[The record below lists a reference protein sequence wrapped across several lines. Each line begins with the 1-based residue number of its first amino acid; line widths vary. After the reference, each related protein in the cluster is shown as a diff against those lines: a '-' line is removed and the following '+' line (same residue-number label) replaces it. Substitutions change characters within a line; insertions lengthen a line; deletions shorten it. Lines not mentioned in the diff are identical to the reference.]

1 MESDDTGKMG
11 IFAFVVN
18 VVLFVLKMAAAIVSG
33 SVAIF
38 SDALNSFMDILTYGI
53 AFFSVRFAQKGP
65 DRDHPMGHRTAE
77 PLAAILIAI
86 TAGMISFEI
95 FKSAIENLY
104 FGGTT
109 PFFPPYVFA
118 ILIFAIIL
126 KFIIFVYMN
135 HKAKKSK
142 SSGVE
147 AIAVDCKNDIFATSA
162 VLIGVL
168 ATELGYPLFD
178 PLVAIV
184 VGFYVLYVGYLLAKK
199 NLRYLLAEAPDKSTI
214 SRIKK
219 RALSVKGVKGISSLT
234 AHYMG
239 DRIIVEIAIILSPR
253 LKTIKTHDIGEKV
266 QEEIEKMEL
275 VSHAFVH
282 IDYE

>member
-1 MESDDTGKMG
+1 
-11 IFAFVVN
+11 
-18 VVLFVLKMAAAIVSG
+18 VLFLLKLAAAIVSG

-38 SDALNSFMDILTYGI
+38 SDALNSFMDILTYAI
-53 AFFSVRFAQKGP
+53 AFFSVRSAQKGP
-65 DRDHPMGHRTAE
+65 DKEHPMGHRTAE

-95 FKSAIENLY
+95 FKEA
-104 FGGTT
+104 FGVLFFGETT

-118 ILIFAIIL
+118 ILVFAIIL
-126 KFIIFVYMN
+126 KFIIFAYMD
-135 HKAKKSK
+135 KKSKKSK

-162 VLIGVL
+162 VLIGVI
-168 ATELGYPLFD
+168 ATELGYPIFD
-178 PLVAIV
+178 PLAAIF
-184 VGFYVLYVGYLLAKK
+184 VGLYVLYMGYKLARK
-199 NLRYLLAEAPDKSTI
+199 NLAYLMAEAPDKKVI
-214 SRIKK
+214 AKI
-219 RALSVKGVKGISSLT
+219 RANAKSVPKVKGISWLS

-239 DRIIVEIAIILSPR
+239 DRVNVVIGIVLSKK
-253 LKTIKTHDIGEKV
+253 LKTEETHDIGERV
-266 QEEIEKMEL
+266 QEQIEKIDI

>member
-18 VVLFVLKMAAAIVSG
+18 VVLFLLKLAAAIVSG

-38 SDALNSFMDILTYGI
+38 SDALNSFMDILTYAI
-53 AFFSVRFAQKGP
+53 AFFSVKMAQKGP
-65 DRDHPMGHRTAE
+65 DKDHPMGHRTAE

-95 FKSAIENLY
+95 FKEALGALF
-104 FGGTT
+104 FGEVT
-109 PFFPPYVFA
+109 PFFPPFVFG
-118 ILIFAIIL
+118 ILVFSIIL
-126 KFIIFVYMN
+126 KFIIFVYMD
-135 HKAKKSK
+135 KKSK
-142 SSGVE
+142 KTHSSGVD

-162 VLIGVL
+162 VLIGVI
-168 ATELGYPLFD
+168 ASELGYPIFD
-178 PLVAIV
+178 PIAAIF
-184 VGFYVLYVGYLLAKK
+184 VGLYVLYMGYKLARK
-199 NLRYLLAEAPDKSTI
+199 NLRYLMAEAPDKKI
-214 SRIKK
+214 VQKIRECAKN
-219 RALSVKGVKGISSLT
+219 VKGVKKISSLT

-239 DRIIVEIAIILSPR
+239 DRINVEIGIVLSKK
-253 LKTIKTHDIGEKV
+253 LKTQETHDIGEQV
-266 QEEIEKMEL
+266 QKEIERMDL